1 MSIKSDVQGF
11 DISKNSAVIIGCGGL
26 GTNVA
31 VHLAGAGIGRLL
43 LVDFDTV
50 EERNLNR
57 QFFYTEDD
65 IGKGKCRILAEKLCT
80 YAPETEIKS
89 HCGRFEPSFADG
101 YNIIIIAV
109 DNIETRKEINAF
121 CKKSKTPC
129 VNGSIDGFFGTAY
142 LYIPDKTPD
151 LEAAGCLNYTDKK
164 MHSQSATAGIIGS
177 LEAQLATDCFLG
189 KTDSAGKLF
198 IYDNNEIHALKIR
211 SDKND

>member
-26 GTNVA
+26 GTNIA

-57 QFFYTEDD
+57 QFFYTKED
-65 IGKGKCRILAEKLCT
+65 IGRKKCNILAERLCA

-89 HCGRFEPSFADG
+89 RCGKFNNSLADG
-101 YNIIIIAV
+101 YDIVIIAV
-109 DNIETRKEINAF
+109 DNIQTRKEINAF
-121 CKKSKTPC
+121 CKESKIPC

-142 LYIPDKTPD
+142 LCLPDKTPD
-151 LEAAGCLNYTDKK
+151 LEAAGCLNSTDKI
-164 MHSQSATAGIIGS
+164 MHSPSVTAGIIGA
-177 LEAQLATDCFLG
+177 LEAKLATDYFLG
-189 KTDSAGKLF
+189 KADSAGKLYV
-198 IYDNNEIHALKIR
+198 YDNNEIHALTIKE
-211 SDKND
+211 

>member
-43 LVDFDTV
+43 LVDFDNV

-57 QFFYTEDD
+57 QFFYTKED
-65 IGKGKCRILAEKLCT
+65 IGRKKCNILAERLCA

-89 HCGRFEPSFADG
+89 RCGKFNNSLADG
-101 YNIIIIAV
+101 YDIIIIAV

-121 CKKSKTPC
+121 CKESKIPC

-142 LYIPDKTPD
+142 LYLPDKTPD
-151 LEAAGCLNYTDKK
+151 LEAAGCLNETDKK
-164 MHSQSATAGIIGS
+164 MHSPSTTAGIIGA
-177 LEAQLATDCFLG
+177 LEAKLATDYFLG
-189 KTDSAGKLF
+189 KTDSAGKLY
-198 IYDNNEIHALKIR
+198 IYDNNEIHALTIKE
-211 SDKND
+211 